1 MTVVPGSIP
10 RIILSSTIK
19 IDSLLK
25 TKQNKR
31 KIFNFIKL
39 FLFLLVSFVVYEQ
52 ISAFDRNA
60 WSEVEFTSPISFA
73 GAVVL
78 VYFNIWIVYYQWS
91 ITLNVLVPETSKQVK
106 HHSFFAGLV
115 TGMLTPNMIGNFIG
129 RFYYF
134 ERIHRVPVI
143 LFTLLCNYAQFLA
156 SIVFGW
162 LAIVLAGELYV
173 IPDSNLLIPVLGV
186 LAILAIALY
195 FFIDSLLP
203 KFRKKSYFY
212 SFKEVLAKNPSY
224 RWKIVGLSLLRFMVF
239 TSQFSLVLH
248 AFGVEITGE
257 IILGIWQ
264 VYLIT
269 MFAPSLILGKIGVKE
284 SIALLVLVGL
294 GVNEY
299 AVLFTSLIIWFINSL
314 SPALVG
320 LAICKNE
327 VRND

>member
-1 MTVVPGSIP
+1 MY
-10 RIILSSTIK
+10 K
-19 IDSLLK
+19 
-25 TKQNKR
+25 
-31 KIFNFIKL
+31 
-39 FLFLLVSFVVYEQ
+39 Q
-52 ISAFDRNA
+52 ISAFDANA
-60 WSEVEFTSPISFA
+60 WREIAFENPTSLII
-73 GAVVL
+73 AVGL

-91 ITLNVLVPETSKQVK
+91 ITLNVVVPNTSKQIK

-162 LAIVLAGELYV
+162 IAIVLAGELYV
-173 IPDSNLLIPVLGV
+173 IPDSSVLIPILGV
-186 LAILAIALY
+186 LAVIAIAFY
-195 FFIDSLLP
+195 FFIDLLLP
-203 KFRKKSYFY
+203 KLRKKSYFY
-212 SFKEVLAKNPSY
+212 SFKEVLSKNPSY

-264 VYLIT
+264 VYLVT

-284 SIALLVLVGL
+284 SIALFVLVGL
-294 GVNEY
+294 GVNEF

-314 SPALVG
+314 SPALLG
-320 LAICKNE
+320 LAICKN
-327 VRND
+327 RNHV